1 MPSTETGRGSLIKSS
16 SFGDKVTQ
24 RESKVKQNFS
34 VDDAYLS
41 AVEEGNMERD
51 YDAED
56 LSESSFSKEFK
67 KWVK

>member
-24 RESKVKQNFS
+24 RESKVKRNFS
-34 VDDAYLS
+34 VDDDAYLS
-41 AVEEGNMERD
+41 AAEEGNMERD

-56 LSESSFSKEFK
+56 LGESSFLKEFK
-67 KWVK
+67 K